1 MRCLKGD
8 QPLLQRVN
16 TANNFWTRLRG
27 LLGRSELSREEGLLI
42 SPCNSVHTLGM
53 KFPIGVVFLS
63 RSGEVRH
70 LIARMPPG
78 KLSPLIRGADQVLEL
93 HPETLAQARLQ
104 VGDTLTFSAE

>member
-8 QPLLQRVN
+8 QLLLPEVH
-16 TANNFWTRLRG
+16 TAQTFWTRLRG
-27 LLGRSELSREEGLLI
+27 LLGRSDIAPTEGLLI
-42 SPCNSVHTLGM
+42 RPCNSVHTLGM

-93 HPETLAQARLQ
+93 HPETLAQAQLV
-104 VGDTLTFSAE
+104 VGDQLTFAAE

>member
-1 MRCLKGD
+1 
-8 QPLLQRVN
+8 
-16 TANNFWTRLRG
+16 
-27 LLGRSELSREEGLLI
+27 
-42 SPCNSVHTLGM
+42 
-53 KFPIGVVFLS
+53 VVFLS